1 MELDLIDT
9 LIDLKEFKPREI
21 EEVMEDPFTVR
32 MLPDHDR
39 EDGESRYYMIGRS
52 IADRYLFLCLRTDGK
67 KARIISVREQTESEK
82 RFYDRRYAE
91 FK

>member
-9 LIDLKEFKPREI
+9 LIDINKFQPREI

-32 MLPDHDR
+32 MIPDHER
-39 EDGESRYYMIGRS
+39 EDGESRYFMLGRT
-52 IADRYLFLCLRTDGK
+52 IADRYLFLCLRSDGK
-67 KARIISVREQTESEK
+67 KARTISVREMTENET
-82 RFYDRRYAE
+82 RFYDRRYAN

>member
-1 MELDLIDT
+1 MELDLLDT
-9 LIDLKEFKPREI
+9 HIDLQKYRPREI

-32 MLPDHDR
+32 LLPDHDR
-39 EDGESRYYMIGRS
+39 EDGEVRYYMLGRT
-52 IADRYLFLCLRTDGK
+52 IADRYLFLCFWTNGK
-67 KARIISVREQTESEK
+67 KARVISVRELSETEK

>member
-9 LIDLKEFKPREI
+9 TIDLNTFKPREI

-32 MLPDHDR
+32 MIPDHER
-39 EDGESRYYMIGRS
+39 EDGESRYFMIGRT
-52 IADRYLFLCLRTDGK
+52 IADKYLFLCLRSDGK
-67 KARIISVREQTESEK
+67 KARIISVREMTESES
-82 RFYDRRYAE
+82 RFYDRRYAN

>member
-9 LIDLKEFKPREI
+9 LIDLQAYSPREI
-21 EEVMEDPFTVR
+21 EEVMEDPFTIR
-32 MLPDHDR
+32 LLPDHERADH
-39 EDGESRYYMIGRS
+39 ETRYYMIGRT
-52 IADRYLFLCLRTDGK
+52 IADRYLFLCFQTDGK
-67 KARIISVREQTESEK
+67 KARIFAVREMTEGEK

>member
-9 LIDLKEFKPREI
+9 QIDLNTYSPREI
-21 EEVMEDPFTVR
+21 EEVLEDPFTVR
-32 MLPDHDR
+32 FLPDL
-39 EDGESRYYMIGRS
+39 EPGGESRYYMVGRTVK
-52 IADRYLFLCLRTDGK
+52 DRYLFLSFSTDGK
-67 KARIISVREQTESEK
+67 KTRVFAVREMSETEK